1 MKQNPHHPRLVD
13 RRRFNA
19 KQWVDGE
26 VLCLMDLYGGTRQYQ
41 LQFILDMIS
50 EREYEDTEISFIQ
63 QGLIAAEARRQLQG
77 GA

>member
-13 RRRFNA
+13 RRFNA
-19 KQWVDGE
+19 KSWVDGE

-41 LQFILDMIS
+41 LQFILDMIA
-50 EREYEDTEISFIQ
+50 EGQYEDGILSFVQ
-63 QGLIAAEARRQLQG
+63 QDRVATEARRQLKE